1 VYEKKN
7 ACVHTVSCGGP
18 AAERDDL
25 VDLSGVDER
34 ADGGRLVG
42 REQDL
47 RLPGQLHH
55 AGVDHDAGRGGVEPP
70 EEVVAVDRDVEDAP
84 AEGARRARVLE
95 VERHVVGRRG
105 ELRGRPLHGELLA
118 PAGCDSGLE
127 RLGRRL
133 VPEVVGRDGGVALH
147 HGVGVRERRP
157 VPVVRVI
164 WIARMPA
171 TSPSGFPGRS
181 ETFRPEDGRAYLTI
195 SPLLPKRLRTTVV
208 MVNLLKSVVL
218 YMESARS
225 MTSSA
230 EMKGLDAVSGRR
242 ARHTLMVLPCP
253 CATISK

>member
-1 VYEKKN
+1 MYEKKN

-157 VPVVRVI
+157 VPVPDSLVPLPDAPSC
-164 WIARMPA
+164 WI
-171 TSPSGFPGRS
+171 
-181 ETFRPEDGRAYLTI
+181 
-195 SPLLPKRLRTTVV
+195 
-208 MVNLLKSVVL
+208 
-218 YMESARS
+218 
-225 MTSSA
+225 
-230 EMKGLDAVSGRR
+230 
-242 ARHTLMVLPCP
+242 
-253 CATISK
+253 